1 MDITLRQHED
11 GSYVLVIGDREVR
24 REVDITN
31 IIRDIFLIKLNDL
44 QTKIRL
50 EERYRSWVT
59 DRSLKQEKLLSTIRS
74 RYVTM
79 SKMLTYTNGA
89 IDDVVDEWKEGDIK
103 GGTVRELI
111 KVKSQNEHF
120 LKHDDTL
127 RKLDED

>member
-50 EERYRSWVT
+50 EEKYRSWVT
-59 DRSLKQEKLLSTIRS
+59 DRALKQEKLLSTIRS
-74 RYVTM
+74 RYIAI
-79 SKMLTYTNGA
+79 SKMLTYTDGA
-89 IDDVVDEWKEGDIK
+89 IDDVVDEWKGGSLR
-103 GGTVRELI
+103 GGTVRELL
-111 KVKSQNEHF
+111 KARSQNEHF

-127 RKLDED
+127 KKLDGD